1 MTKHSSADV
10 LDIEPNP
17 VKLARQSIDKV
28 EEICNVFFDTMKEAK
43 ALGMRVKD
51 LVSAIRQGGGE
62 EVEKAD
68 ELFGILMKNEDFVI
82 RMDNTCEFLE
92 VSLKQRFCF
101 YNIRS
106 YTATGIPFNALYTFG
121 NIVKDRYSH
130 LVYPNVCMN

>member
-92 VSLKQRFCF
+92 VSLKQCFCF
-101 YNIRS
+101 Y
-106 YTATGIPFNALYTFG
+106 
-121 NIVKDRYSH
+121 K
-130 LVYPNVCMN
+130 